1 MKVYM
6 NWTIIKGTTVA
17 NKLPLDWME
26 KRLNMNYMVAYLA
39 KVYDIP

>member
-6 NWTIIKGTTVA
+6 NWTIRIGTTTA

-26 KRLNMNYMVAYLA
+26 QGLNMNYMVAYLA
-39 KVYDIP
+39 KVYGIT